1 MERNR
6 MELSVKTREMAAEM
20 NDLMSSFIKPG
31 IAAMP
36 NVTDLFDMDPALL
49 EVIKKSTY
57 VYSLYLDV
65 MNEYAEQADRMER
78 KLDMILEAMKAEKEM
93 LCAMKAKKEES

>member
-6 MELSVKTREMAAEM
+6 MELSVKTREMTAEM
-20 NDLMSSFIKPG
+20 NYLMSSFIKSG
-31 IAAMP
+31 IAEMP

-49 EVIKKSTY
+49 EVIKKSIH

-65 MNEYAEQADRMER
+65 MNEYAEQTDRMER
-78 KLDMILEAMKAEKEM
+78 KLDMILDAMTMKVEKAEK
-93 LCAMKAKKEES
+93 KES

>member
-6 MELSVKTREMAAEM
+6 MELGVKTREMAAEM
-20 NDLMSSFIKPG
+20 NDLVSSFIKSG
-31 IAAMP
+31 IAEMP

-49 EVIKKSTY
+49 EVINKSIH

-78 KLDMILEAMKAEKEM
+78 KLDMILDAMKAEKAE
-93 LCAMKAKKEES
+93 KAEREES